1 MSAFT
6 HGFNHGFFHGMF
18 NGMFGGFGM
27 FNWCGWNSAPMF
39 FTPSYSFG
47 NFFYYQAPMP
57 TTPSLLR
64 YSTPNFTSIDTNN
77 YNWQSYD
84 YSMPDFSSSFYFG
97 DTFVKTNKPKENEE
111 KVEKAT
117 TETPEKIKAKHWS
130 KMTDSELREVYGNYT
145 RDITKTYSG
154 TAADLN
160 KYLEGKGVL
169 EGKGQAF
176 IDAQNK
182 YGVSASI
189 LVAICMNESAKGTSN
204 LAKNKNNVGGVRI
217 SGSTEFRTFD
227 SVEKCIDYM
236 GSFLKSGYIDNSGK
250 ALTKLYEINAK
261 YCPASD
267 ITDKTGINSGW
278 ARNVDKYAG
287 EIETRVNA

>member
-47 NFFYYQAPMP
+47 NFFNYQAPMP
-57 TTPSLLR
+57 TTPSLFS

-84 YSMPDFSSSFYFG
+84 YSMPDFSSSFNFG
-97 DTFVKTNKPKENEE
+97 DTFVKTNKPKEKEE

-117 TETPEKIKAKHWS
+117 TKTPEKIKAKHWS

-267 ITDKTGINSGW
+267 ITDKARINSGW

-287 EIETRVNA
+287 EIEARVNA

>member
-18 NGMFGGFGM
+18 NGMFGGFGA

-47 NFFYYQAPMP
+47 NFYNYQAPMP
-57 TTPSLLR
+57 MAPSLFN
-64 YSTPNFTSIDTNN
+64 YSVPNFTNINANMS
-77 YNWQSYD
+77 WQSYD
-84 YSMPDFSSSFYFG
+84 YSMPNFSSTFDWG
-97 DTFVKTNKPKENEE
+97 DTFVRNIKTKPEE
-111 KVEKAT
+111 KDDEAPASEK
-117 TETPEKIKAKHWS
+117 PEGTKAKHWS

-145 RDITKTYSG
+145 RDITKSYTGS
-154 TAADLN
+154 AEDLN
-160 KYLEGKGVL
+160 KYLEDKGKL
-169 EGKGQAF
+169 AGKGQAF

-182 YGVSASI
+182 YGVSASV
-189 LVAICMNESAKGTSN
+189 LVAICMNESAKGTSD

-217 SGSTEFRTFD
+217 SGSTEFRTFE

-250 ALTKLYEINAK
+250 SLTKLYEVNAK

-267 ITDKTGINSGW
+267 PTDKSGNNSRW
-278 ARNVDKYAG
+278 ARAVDRYTS
-287 EIETRVNA
+287 EIEALV